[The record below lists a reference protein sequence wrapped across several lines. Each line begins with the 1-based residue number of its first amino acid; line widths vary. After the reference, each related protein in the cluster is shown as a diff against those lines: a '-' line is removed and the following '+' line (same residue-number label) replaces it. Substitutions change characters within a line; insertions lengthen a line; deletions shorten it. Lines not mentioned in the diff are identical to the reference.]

1 MARDKFHQCVRRAM
15 EKDGWLITDDPL
27 RLSSGNVDVEIDLGA
42 EKLLAA
48 ERGEE
53 KIAVEIK
60 NFLGHSPVS
69 DFEDAY
75 GQFLLYR
82 KVLEKNHSLRDLY
95 IAVPLFAYDKF
106 FQRPLIKEIVEEDKM
121 NLLVYD
127 HIEETI
133 MLWKKW

>member
-1 MARDKFHQCVRRAM
+1 MARDRFHQCVRRAM

-82 KVLEKNHSLRDLY
+82 KVLQKNNSLRDLY

>member
-106 FQRPLIKEIVEEDKM
+106 FQRPLIKEIVEDDKM

>member
-82 KVLEKNHSLRDLY
+82 KVLQKNNSLRDLY

-133 MLWKKW
+133 VLWKKW

>member
-1 MARDKFHQCVRRAM
+1 M

>member
-48 ERGEE
+48 ERGGE

-127 HIEETI
+127 HIEEKI

>member
-27 RLSSGNVDVEIDLGA
+27 RLSSGNIDVEIDLGA

-82 KVLEKNHSLRDLY
+82 KVLQKNNSLRDLY

-106 FQRPLIKEIVEEDKM
+106 FQRPLIKEIIEEDRM
-121 NLLVYD
+121 NLLVYS

-133 MLWKKW
+133 ILWKKW

>member
-82 KVLEKNHSLRDLY
+82 KVLQKNNSLRDLY

>member
-27 RLSSGNVDVEIDLGA
+27 RLSSGKVDVEIDLGA

-82 KVLEKNHSLRDLY
+82 KVLQKNNSLRDLY

-106 FQRPLIKEIVEEDKM
+106 FQRPLIKEIIEEDKM

>member
-1 MARDKFHQCVRRAM
+1 MARDKFHHCVRRAI

-27 RLSSGNVDVEIDLGA
+27 RLSSGKVDVEIDLGA

-82 KVLEKNHSLRDLY
+82 KVLQKNNSLRDLY

-106 FQRPLIKEIVEEDKM
+106 FQRPLIKEIIEEDKM
-121 NLLVYD
+121 NLLIYD
-127 HIEETI
+127 HIEETVV
-133 MLWKKW
+133 LWKKW

>member
-1 MARDKFHQCVRRAM
+1 MARDRFHQCVRRAM

-82 KVLEKNHSLRDLY
+82 KVLEKNHSIRDLY

-133 MLWKKW
+133 ILWKKW

>member
-82 KVLEKNHSLRDLY
+82 KVLQKNNSLRDLY
-95 IAVPLFAYDKF
+95 IAVPLFAYGKF

-133 MLWKKW
+133 ILWKKW

>member
-1 MARDKFHQCVRRAM
+1 MARDRFHQCVRRAM

-82 KVLEKNHSLRDLY
+82 KVLQKNNSLRDLY

-127 HIEETI
+127 HIEEII